1 MGGLRNYQNECVIAI
16 HREWQLGRQKTICC
30 LPTGTGKTRMAL
42 EAVKNLHFLYVVHRD
57 FLTKQVECESPIPV
71 AIRSGKIRKGTTQLP
86 VVATIQWLSAKNNL
100 ENLLKETEFDALVID
115 EAHHS
120 IATSYLNVIG
130 KFDNSKPVLGI
141 TATLQRTDRIPL
153 SSVFNSLAYFKPI
166 NYFVKNGYLSPVKAY
181 TFECDLELK
190 GVPTSRDGEDFVVGK
205 KLLKAVD
212 VSNWKDVILKAWREH
227 ANGLKTI
234 AFCLSVEHSKEL
246 CQFLDTAG
254 IPSAHI
260 DANTSTKE
268 RDYIITNFKSGKI
281 LILCNMAV
289 FTEGF
294 DVPSVEAAIMARPTK
309 SQLNYIQCVG
319 RVLRIFPGKEFAIVL
334 DMTDTQHTLTQ
345 FGDIE
350 PLYRGE
356 SDRLVRKMLGYGG
369 YFTDNYLLSL
379 NQRRAWLQFEKAKD
393 SYARIV
399 NLLRNG
405 KLAWGVFGDRAVMIS
420 SRGTLAVFS
429 PSDAKELSKSF
440 SKSFDNNKYHV
451 FLKRGI
457 EIEFIQ
463 SANIIDAME
472 TVSDIAEQY
481 ADNLSDGTAKWR
493 SLPPT
498 QKQMSMLLEAFQ
510 LHGCNL
516 EGINRGEAALII
528 EYIYVCDYSGLAIG
542 GDFEKIRKK
551 NQAEL
556 EEMRKAKK
564 REKEL
569 ERLEK
574 EREYTEQRKQRELEW
589 ERIKQEKVELA
600 KKQEQKTL
608 DKLKFWHQN
617 PKKLIQTS
625 NIETMVWMLLG
636 RLDFLNAWEREFI
649 NDNAYRLASG
659 KDTTAR
665 QDEVIKKIYDQQLNL
680 SDC

>member
-1 MGGLRNYQNECVIAI
+1 MSELIKKIGGLRDYQNECVTAI
-16 HREWQLGRQKTICC
+16 HREWQLGKKKTICC

-42 EAVKNLHFLYVVHRD
+42 EVVKNLHFLYVVHRD
-57 FLTKQVECESPIPV
+57 FLTQQVESESPIPV
-71 AIRSGKIRKGTTQLP
+71 AIRSGKIRKGTIGLP
-86 VVATIQWLSAKNNL
+86 IVATIQWLSAKNNL
-100 ENLLKETEFDALVID
+100 ENLLKKTEFDALVID

-130 KFDNSKPVLGI
+130 RFDTKPLLGI

-153 SSVFNSLAYFKPI
+153 SNVFNSLAYFKPI

-181 TFECDLELK
+181 TFECDLDLK
-190 GVPTSRDGEDFVVGK
+190 GVPTARDGEDFVVGK

-246 CQFLDTAG
+246 CQFLNNVG

-268 RDYIITNFKSGKI
+268 RDYIITNFKLGKI

-345 FGDIE
+345 FGDID

-356 SDRLVRKMLGYGG
+356 SDRDLRKMSGYGG
-369 YFTDNYLLSL
+369 YFVDNYLLSL

-399 NLLRNG
+399 NLLRNA
-405 KLAWGVFGDRAVMIS
+405 KLAWGVFGDRAIMIS
-420 SRGTLAVFS
+420 NRGTLAVFS
-429 PSDAKELSKSF
+429 PSDADRLSKSF
-440 SKSFDNNKYHV
+440 SKSFDSNKYHV

-457 EIEFIQ
+457 EIKFIQ

-510 LHGCNL
+510 LQGCNL
-516 EGINRGEAALII
+516 EGINRGEASLII
-528 EYIYVCDYSGLAIG
+528 EYIYVCDYSGLTIG
-542 GDFEKIRKK
+542 GDFEEIRKK
-551 NQAEL
+551 NQAKQ
-556 EEMRKAKK
+556 R
-564 REKEL
+564 
-569 ERLEK
+569 
-574 EREYTEQRKQRELEW
+574 EQRKQRE
-589 ERIKQEKVELA
+589 QEKVELA

-608 DKLKFWHQN
+608 DNLKFWRQN
-617 PKKLIQTS
+617 PRKLIQTS

-665 QDEVIKKIYDQQLNL
+665 QDEFIKKIYDQQLNL
-680 SDC
+680 SNC